1 MRIGNRESGSANWF
15 FVPFLNKL
23 ATGNL
28 EPGTTYL
35 FLISVYNTEVSKV
48 QIGNK
53 DPVPGSFLTILGFV
67 LI

>member
-1 MRIGNRESGSANWF
+1 MCKW
-15 FVPFLNKL
+15 

-28 EPGTTYL
+28 EPGTTCL
-35 FLISVYNTEVSKV
+35 FLILVYNNEVSNV

-53 DPVPGSFLTILGFV
+53 NPVPGSFLTILGFV